1 MWSKKDGNVNIFHSI
16 ESLYKNYINEY
27 NLIIEYYHKLE
38 NKINENLNIN
48 NENCIK
54 EIDYNLIKVINSKEL
69 LEEILF
75 ELKIQFKDSFD
86 NLNNSL
92 YDKQNEIKFIESK
105 FYHIKHLLLQ
115 SNNKSE
121 SIEDNKLEESV
132 FVVEKEEYINFKVVL
147 NDKNQ
152 ELEELKKVST
162 QIKDISF
169 NIKEEIVNQEEKL
182 FQIEKIVEEV
192 KLNCENSDNEISYV
206 SNQVNSLYSFSILLI
221 NIVIIGGV
229 CLLKLK

>member
-1 MWSKKDGNVNIFHSI
+1 M
-16 ESLYKNYINEY
+16 
-27 NLIIEYYHKLE
+27 
-38 NKINENLNIN
+38 
-48 NENCIK
+48 
-54 EIDYNLIKVINSKEL
+54 
-69 LEEILF
+69 
-75 ELKIQFKDSFD
+75 
-86 NLNNSL
+86 
-92 YDKQNEIKFIESK
+92 
-105 FYHIKHLLLQ
+105 
-115 SNNKSE
+115 
-121 SIEDNKLEESV
+121 
-132 FVVEKEEYINFKVVL
+132 L

-169 NIKEEIVNQEEKL
+169 NIKEEIVNQQEKL